1 MDSNIFDLI
10 KKANDTT
17 LNRHGN
23 LITLERAVFLSWWCD
38 KGDCAFCYMST
49 QKNKIK
55 DPKKARRNVYNIYAE
70 AEMCKRL
77 DWNIE
82 FLSGGYESFTT
93 QEIKEIATTIK
104 DITGD
109 GVWLNTGI
117 TDELGEYGSEIK
129 GITGAVE
136 VANPE
141 IHERVC
147 PDELGEYGSE
157 IKGITGAVEVANPEI
172 HERVCPSK
180 KLEDISNMLD
190 VAGDLGFKKAIT
202 VILGLGETLEDVG
215 YLMDYIRD
223 HKIDRVIFYSL
234 NPHKETI
241 YANSSQP
248 ASLYYAQVVAQV
260 RLAFP
265 DIEIICGTWI
275 DNLANIGILI
285 LSGANG
291 ITKFPLFKMFGTK
304 YGKRVEEEVKWAGRE
319 LKGTFTDKTQLGP
332 EKSEV
337 SPDLDKFI
345 KRYVKESLKN
355 KY

>member
-1 MDSNIFDLI
+1 MDSNIFDML
-10 KKANDTT
+10 KQANETT
-17 LNRHGN
+17 LKHHGN

-55 DPKKARRNVYNIYAE
+55 DPKKARRNISNIYAE

-93 QEIKEIATTIK
+93 QEKKEIATTIK
-104 DITGD
+104 DITGE

-117 TDELGEYGSEIK
+117 TDELNEYSSEIK

-136 VANPE
+136 VANPQ
-141 IHERVC
+141 IHE
-147 PDELGEYGSE
+147 
-157 IKGITGAVEVANPEI
+157 K
-172 HERVCPSK
+172 VCPSK
-180 KLEDISNMLD
+180 KLDDISNMLD

-202 VILGLGETLEDVG
+202 IILGLGETLDDVQ
-215 YLMDYIRD
+215 YVIDYIKN

-248 ASLYYAQVVAQV
+248 ASIYYAQVVAQV

-319 LKGTFTDKTQLGP
+319 LKGTFTDKSKLG
-332 EKSEV
+332 EKKSDV
-337 SPDLDKFI
+337 SPELDKFI

>member
-10 KKANDTT
+10 KKANDIT
-17 LNRHGN
+17 LKNHGD

-55 DPKKARRNVYNIYAE
+55 DPKKARRNVSNIYAE

-117 TDELGEYGSEIK
+117 TDDLAEFGSEIK

-141 IHERVC
+141 IH
-147 PDELGEYGSE
+147 
-157 IKGITGAVEVANPEI
+157 N
-172 HERVCPSK
+172 RVCPSK
-180 KLEDISNMLD
+180 KLVDISNMLD

-202 VILGLGETLEDVG
+202 IILGLGETLDDVE
-215 YLMDYIRD
+215 YIIDYIKD

-248 ASLYYAQVVAQV
+248 ASLYYAQVVSRV

-304 YGKRVEEEVKWAGRE
+304 YGKRVEEEVKWAGRQ

-345 KRYVKESLKN
+345 KRYIKESLKN

>member
-10 KKANDTT
+10 KNANDVT
-17 LNRHGN
+17 LKKHGN

-55 DPKKARRNVYNIYAE
+55 DPTKARRNINNILAE
-70 AEMCKRL
+70 AEMCRRL
-77 DWNIE
+77 NWNIE
-82 FLSGGYESFTT
+82 FLSGGYKSFTT
-93 QEIKEIATTIK
+93 QEIKQIATDIK

-117 TDELGEYGSEIK
+117 TDELNEYGSEIK
-129 GITGAVE
+129 GITGAIE

-141 IHERVC
+141 IHE
-147 PDELGEYGSE
+147 
-157 IKGITGAVEVANPEI
+157 K
-172 HERVCPSK
+172 VCPSK
-180 KLEDISNMLD
+180 KLDDISNMLD

-202 VILGLGETLEDVG
+202 IILGLGETLDDVD
-215 YLMDYIRD
+215 YLIDYIKD
-223 HKIDRVIFYSL
+223 HNIDRVIFYSL
-234 NPHKETI
+234 NPHKETV

-291 ITKFPLFKMFGTK
+291 ITKFPLFKMFATK
-304 YGKRVEEEVKWAGRE
+304 YGKRVEEEVKWAGRK
-319 LKGTFTDKTQLGP
+319 LKGTFTDKNMLGP
-332 EKSEV
+332 QKSEV
-337 SPDLDKFI
+337 NPELDKFI

>member
-1 MDSNIFDLI
+1 MDSNIFDLV
-10 KKANDTT
+10 KKANKTT
-17 LNRHGN
+17 LNKHGD
-23 LITLERAVFLSWWCD
+23 LITLERAIFLSWWCD

-55 DPKKARRNVYNIYAE
+55 NPQKARRNVNNIYAE

-93 QEIKEIATTIK
+93 SEIKEIATTIK
-104 DITGD
+104 NITGE

-117 TDELGEYGSEIK
+117 TDELEEYGSEIK
-129 GITGAVE
+129 GITGALE
-136 VANPE
+136 VANPK
-141 IHERVC
+141 IHE
-147 PDELGEYGSE
+147 S
-157 IKGITGAVEVANPEI
+157 
-172 HERVCPSK
+172 VCPSK
-180 KLEDISNMLD
+180 KIEDISNMLD

-202 VILGLGETLEDVG
+202 VILGLGETLSDLD
-215 YLMDYIRD
+215 YLIDYIKD

-234 NPHKETI
+234 NPHKYTI

-248 ASLYYAQVVAQV
+248 ASLYYAQVIAHV

-304 YGKRVEEEVKWAGRE
+304 YGKRVEEEVKWSGRK
-319 LKGTFTDKTQLGP
+319 LKGTFTDKNQLGP
-332 EKSEV
+332 QKSEFT
-337 SPDLDKFI
+337 PELDKFI

>member
-10 KKANDTT
+10 KNANEIT
-17 LNRHGN
+17 LKKHGN

-55 DPKKARRNVYNIYAE
+55 DPTKARRNINNILAE
-70 AEMCKRL
+70 AEMCRRL

-82 FLSGGYESFTT
+82 FLSGGYKSFTT
-93 QEIKEIATTIK
+93 QEIKQIATDIK

-117 TDELGEYGSEIK
+117 TDELNEYGSEIK
-129 GITGAVE
+129 GITGAIE

-141 IHERVC
+141 IHE
-147 PDELGEYGSE
+147 
-157 IKGITGAVEVANPEI
+157 K
-172 HERVCPSK
+172 VCPSK
-180 KLEDISNMLD
+180 KLDDISNMLD

-202 VILGLGETLEDVG
+202 IILGLGETLDDVD
-215 YLMDYIRD
+215 YLIDYIKD
-223 HKIDRVIFYSL
+223 HNIDRVIFYSL
-234 NPHKETI
+234 NPHKETV

-291 ITKFPLFKMFGTK
+291 ITKFPLFKMFATK
-304 YGKRVEEEVKWAGRE
+304 YGKRVEEEVKWAGRK
-319 LKGTFTDKTQLGP
+319 LKGTFTDKNMLGP
-332 EKSEV
+332 QKSEV
-337 SPDLDKFI
+337 NPELDKFI

>member
-10 KKANDTT
+10 KKANETT
-17 LNRHGN
+17 LKNHGD

-49 QKNKIK
+49 QKEKIK
-55 DPKKARRNVYNIYAE
+55 DPKKARRNIYNIYAE

-117 TDELGEYGSEIK
+117 TDELEEFGSEIK

-136 VANPE
+136 VANPD
-141 IHERVC
+141 IH
-147 PDELGEYGSE
+147 
-157 IKGITGAVEVANPEI
+157 N
-172 HERVCPSK
+172 RVCPSK

-190 VAGDLGFKKAIT
+190 VAGDREFKKAIT
-202 VILGLGETLEDVG
+202 IILGLGETLEDVD
-215 YLMDYIRD
+215 YLIDYIKD

-248 ASLYYAQVVAQV
+248 ASLYYAQVVAQI

-265 DIEIICGTWI
+265 EIEIICGTWI

-304 YGKRVEEEVKWAGRE
+304 YGKRVEEEVKWAGRQ
-319 LKGTFTDKTQLGP
+319 LKGTFTDKSQLGP
-332 EKSEV
+332 QESEV

-345 KRYVKESLKN
+345 KRYVKESMKN

>member
-1 MDSNIFDLI
+1 MDSNIFELI
-10 KKANDTT
+10 KKANETT
-17 LNRHGN
+17 LKNHGD

-49 QKNKIK
+49 QKEKIK
-55 DPKKARRNVYNIYAE
+55 DPKKARRNINNIYAE

-82 FLSGGYESFTT
+82 FLSGGYESFST
-93 QEIKEIATTIK
+93 QEIKKIATTIK
-104 DITGD
+104 DITGN

-117 TDELGEYGSEIK
+117 TDELGEYGSEIE

-141 IHERVC
+141 IHQ
-147 PDELGEYGSE
+147 
-157 IKGITGAVEVANPEI
+157 K
-172 HERVCPSK
+172 VCPSK

-202 VILGLGETLEDVG
+202 IILGLGETLDDVN
-215 YLMDYIRD
+215 YIIDYIKD
-223 HKIDRVIFYSL
+223 HEIDRVIFYSL

-304 YGKRVEEEVKWAGRE
+304 YGKRVEEEVKWAGRN
-319 LKGTFTDKTQLGP
+319 LKGTFTDKNMLGP
-332 EKSEV
+332 QKSEV
-337 SPDLDKFI
+337 SPELDKFI

>member
-10 KKANDTT
+10 KKANDIT
-17 LNRHGN
+17 LKNHGN

-55 DPKKARRNVYNIYAE
+55 DPKKARRNIYNIYAE
-70 AEMCKRL
+70 AEMCSRL

-104 DITGD
+104 DITDD

-117 TDELGEYGSEIK
+117 TDELEEFGSEIK

-136 VANPE
+136 VANPD
-141 IHERVC
+141 IH
-147 PDELGEYGSE
+147 
-157 IKGITGAVEVANPEI
+157 K
-172 HERVCPSK
+172 RVCPSK
-180 KLEDISNMLD
+180 KLEDISNMMD

-202 VILGLGETLEDVG
+202 IILGLGETLEDVN
-215 YLMDYIRD
+215 YLIDYIKE

-248 ASLYYAQVVAQV
+248 ASLYYAQVVSQV

-265 DIEIICGTWI
+265 EIEIICGTWI

-319 LKGTFTDKTQLGP
+319 LKGTFTDKSQLGP

-345 KRYVKESLKN
+345 KRYVKEYLKN

>member
-1 MDSNIFDLI
+1 MDYNIFDLI
-10 KKANDTT
+10 KKANDIT
-17 LNRHGN
+17 LKNHGN

-49 QKNKIK
+49 QKEKIN
-55 DPKKARRNVYNIYAE
+55 DPKKARRNISNIYAE

-82 FLSGGYESFTT
+82 FLSGGYDSFTT
-93 QEIKEIATTIK
+93 QEIKEIATNIK
-104 DITGD
+104 NITGD

-117 TDELGEYGSEIK
+117 TDELKDYGNEIK

-141 IHERVC
+141 IH
-147 PDELGEYGSE
+147 
-157 IKGITGAVEVANPEI
+157 KK
-172 HERVCPSK
+172 VCPSK

-190 VAGDLGFKKAIT
+190 VSGDLGFKKAIT
-202 VILGLGETLEDVG
+202 IILGLGETLDDVG
-215 YLMDYIRD
+215 YIIDYIKE

-234 NPHKETI
+234 NPHKETV

-248 ASLYYAQVVAQV
+248 ASLYYAQVVSQV

-319 LKGTFTDKTQLGP
+319 LKGTFTDKDKLGP

-337 SPDLDKFI
+337 SPELDKFI

>member
-55 DPKKARRNVYNIYAE
+55 DPTKARRNIYNIYAE

-117 TDELGEYGSEIK
+117 T
-129 GITGAVE
+129 
-136 VANPE
+136 
-141 IHERVC
+141 
-147 PDELGEYGSE
+147 DELGEYGSE

>member
-1 MDSNIFDLI
+1 MDYNIFDLI
-10 KKANDTT
+10 KKANDIT
-17 LNRHGN
+17 LKNHGN

-49 QKNKIK
+49 QKEKIN
-55 DPKKARRNVYNIYAE
+55 DPKKARRNISNIYAE

-82 FLSGGYESFTT
+82 FLSGGYDSFTT
-93 QEIKEIATTIK
+93 QEIKEIATNIK
-104 DITGD
+104 NITGD

-117 TDELGEYGSEIK
+117 TDELNDYGNEIK

-141 IHERVC
+141 IH
-147 PDELGEYGSE
+147 
-157 IKGITGAVEVANPEI
+157 KK
-172 HERVCPSK
+172 VCPSK

-190 VAGDLGFKKAIT
+190 VSGDLGFKKAIT
-202 VILGLGETLEDVG
+202 IILGLGETLDDVG
-215 YLMDYIRD
+215 YIIDYIKE

-234 NPHKETI
+234 NPHKETV

-248 ASLYYAQVVAQV
+248 ASLYYAQVVSQI

-304 YGKRVEEEVKWAGRE
+304 YGKRVEEEVKWAERE
-319 LKGTFTDKTQLGP
+319 LKGTFTDKDKLGP

-337 SPDLDKFI
+337 SPELDKFI

>member
-10 KKANDTT
+10 KNANEIT
-17 LNRHGN
+17 LKKHGN

-49 QKNKIK
+49 QKDKIK
-55 DPKKARRNVYNIYAE
+55 DPTKARRNINNILAE
-70 AEMCKRL
+70 AEMCRRL

-82 FLSGGYESFTT
+82 FLSGGYKSFTT
-93 QEIKEIATTIK
+93 QEIKQIATDIK

-117 TDELGEYGSEIK
+117 TDELNEYGSEIK
-129 GITGAVE
+129 GITGAIE

-141 IHERVC
+141 IHE
-147 PDELGEYGSE
+147 
-157 IKGITGAVEVANPEI
+157 K
-172 HERVCPSK
+172 VCPSK
-180 KLEDISNMLD
+180 KLDDISNMLD

-202 VILGLGETLEDVG
+202 IILGLGETLDDVD
-215 YLMDYIRD
+215 YLIDYIKD
-223 HKIDRVIFYSL
+223 HNIDRVIFYSL
-234 NPHKETI
+234 NPHKETV

-291 ITKFPLFKMFGTK
+291 ITKFPLFKMFATK

-319 LKGTFTDKTQLGP
+319 LKGTFTDKNMLGP
-332 EKSEV
+332 QKSEV
-337 SPDLDKFI
+337 NPELDKFI

>member
-10 KKANDTT
+10 KNANEIT
-17 LNRHGN
+17 LKKHGN

-49 QKNKIK
+49 QKDKIK
-55 DPKKARRNVYNIYAE
+55 DPTKARRNINNILAE
-70 AEMCKRL
+70 AEMCRRL

-82 FLSGGYESFTT
+82 FLSGGYKSFTT
-93 QEIKEIATTIK
+93 QEIKQIATDIK

-117 TDELGEYGSEIK
+117 TDELNEYGSEIK
-129 GITGAVE
+129 GITGAIE

-141 IHERVC
+141 IHE
-147 PDELGEYGSE
+147 
-157 IKGITGAVEVANPEI
+157 K
-172 HERVCPSK
+172 VCPSK
-180 KLEDISNMLD
+180 KLDDISNMLD

-202 VILGLGETLEDVG
+202 IILGLGETLDDVD
-215 YLMDYIRD
+215 YLIDYIKD
-223 HKIDRVIFYSL
+223 HNIDRVIFYSL
-234 NPHKETI
+234 NPHKETV

-291 ITKFPLFKMFGTK
+291 ITKFPLFKMFATK

-319 LKGTFTDKTQLGP
+319 LKGTFTNKNMLGP
-332 EKSEV
+332 QKSEV
-337 SPDLDKFI
+337 NPELDKFI

>member
-55 DPKKARRNVYNIYAE
+55 DPTKARRNIYNIYAE

-82 FLSGGYESFTT
+82 FLSGGYESFST

-117 TDELGEYGSEIK
+117 TDEL
-129 GITGAVE
+129 V
-136 VANPE
+136 
-141 IHERVC
+141 
-147 PDELGEYGSE
+147 EYGSE

-234 NPHKETI
+234 NPHKETV

>member
-10 KKANDTT
+10 KKANDIT
-17 LNRHGN
+17 LKNHGN

-55 DPKKARRNVYNIYAE
+55 DPKKARRNIYNIYAE
-70 AEMCKRL
+70 AEMCRRL

-117 TDELGEYGSEIK
+117 TDELEEFGSEIK

-136 VANPE
+136 VANPD
-141 IHERVC
+141 IH
-147 PDELGEYGSE
+147 
-157 IKGITGAVEVANPEI
+157 K
-172 HERVCPSK
+172 RVCPSK
-180 KLEDISNMLD
+180 KLEDISNMMD

-202 VILGLGETLEDVG
+202 IILGLGETLEDVN
-215 YLMDYIRD
+215 YLIDYIKE

-248 ASLYYAQVVAQV
+248 ASLYYAQVVSQV

-265 DIEIICGTWI
+265 EIEIICGTWI

-319 LKGTFTDKTQLGP
+319 LKGTFTDKSQLGP

>member
-10 KKANDTT
+10 KKANEIT
-17 LNRHGN
+17 LNNHGD

-55 DPKKARRNVYNIYAE
+55 DPKKARRNVSNIYAE

-93 QEIKEIATTIK
+93 QEIKNIATTIK

-136 VANPE
+136 VANPK
-141 IHERVC
+141 IHE
-147 PDELGEYGSE
+147 
-157 IKGITGAVEVANPEI
+157 K
-172 HERVCPSK
+172 VCPSK
-180 KLEDISNMLD
+180 PLDDISNMLD

-202 VILGLGETLEDVG
+202 IILGLGETLDDV
-215 YLMDYIRD
+215 DYIIDYIKD

-234 NPHKETI
+234 NPHKETV

-304 YGKRVEEEVKWAGRE
+304 YGKRVEEEVKWAGRN
-319 LKGTFTDKTQLGP
+319 LKGTFTDKTMLGS

-355 KY
+355 KYSPIFSYRYTLPEW

>member
-1 MDSNIFDLI
+1 MDSNIFDLL
-10 KKANDTT
+10 KKANETT
-17 LNRHGN
+17 LKNHGK

-49 QKNKIK
+49 QKDKIK
-55 DPKKARRNVYNIYAE
+55 DPKKARRNINNIYAE

-93 QEIKEIATTIK
+93 QEIKDIATTIK
-104 DITGD
+104 EITGD

-117 TDELGEYGSEIK
+117 TDELNEYGHEIK

-136 VANPE
+136 VANPK
-141 IHERVC
+141 IHE
-147 PDELGEYGSE
+147 
-157 IKGITGAVEVANPEI
+157 N
-172 HERVCPSK
+172 VCPSK

-202 VILGLGETLEDVG
+202 IILGLGETLNDVE
-215 YLMDYIRD
+215 YIIDYIRD

-319 LKGTFTDKTQLGP
+319 LKGTFTDKSKLG
-332 EKSEV
+332 EMKSDV

-345 KRYVKESLKN
+345 KRYIKESLKN

>member
-10 KKANDTT
+10 KNANEIT
-17 LNRHGN
+17 LKKHGD

-49 QKNKIK
+49 QKEKIK
-55 DPKKARRNVYNIYAE
+55 DPAKARRNISNIYAE

-82 FLSGGYESFTT
+82 FLSGGYESFST

-104 DITGD
+104 TITGD

-117 TDELGEYGSEIK
+117 TDELS
-129 GITGAVE
+129 
-136 VANPE
+136 
-141 IHERVC
+141 
-147 PDELGEYGSE
+147 EYGSE

-180 KLEDISNMLD
+180 KLDDISNMLD
-190 VAGDLGFKKAIT
+190 IAGDLGFKKAIT
-202 VILGLGETLEDVG
+202 IILGLGETLDDV
-215 YLMDYIRD
+215 DYIID
-223 HKIDRVIFYSL
+223 YIKSHNIDRVIFYSL

-304 YGKRVEEEVKWAGRE
+304 YGKRVEEEVKWAGRQ
-319 LKGTFTDKTQLGP
+319 LKGTFTDKNKLGS
-332 EKSEV
+332 EKSEF
-337 SPDLDKFI
+337 SPELDKFI
-345 KRYVKESLKN
+345 KRYINESLKN

>member
-1 MDSNIFDLI
+1 MDSNIFDMI
-10 KKANDTT
+10 KKANEIT
-17 LNRHGN
+17 LKNHGD

-49 QKNKIK
+49 QKEKIK
-55 DPKKARRNVYNIYAE
+55 DPTKARRNIYNIYAE

-93 QEIKEIATTIK
+93 QEIKQIATTIK

-117 TDELGEYGSEIK
+117 TDDLAEYGSEIK

-136 VANPE
+136 VANPQ
-141 IHERVC
+141 IH
-147 PDELGEYGSE
+147 
-157 IKGITGAVEVANPEI
+157 K
-172 HERVCPSK
+172 RVCPSK

-190 VAGDLGFKKAIT
+190 MAGDLGFKKAIT
-202 VILGLGETLEDVG
+202 IILGLGETLEDTS
-215 YLMDYIRD
+215 YIIDYIKE

-248 ASLYYAQVVAQV
+248 ASLYYAQVVAEV

-304 YGKRVEEEVKWAGRE
+304 YGKRVEEEVKWAGRQ
-319 LKGTFTDKTQLGP
+319 LKGTFTDKAQLGP
-332 EKSEV
+332 KQSEV

>member
-10 KKANDTT
+10 KKANDVT
-17 LNRHGN
+17 LKNHGN

-49 QKNKIK
+49 QKDKIK
-55 DPKKARRNVYNIYAE
+55 DPKKARRNLSNIYAE

-93 QEIKEIATTIK
+93 QEIKTIATTIK

-141 IHERVC
+141 IH
-147 PDELGEYGSE
+147 
-157 IKGITGAVEVANPEI
+157 N
-172 HERVCPSK
+172 RVCPSK
-180 KLEDISNMLD
+180 KLSDISNMLD
-190 VAGDLGFKKAIT
+190 VAGDLGYKKAIT
-202 VILGLGETLEDVG
+202 IILGLGETLEDT
-215 YLMDYIRD
+215 DYIIDYIKD
-223 HKIDRVIFYSL
+223 HEIDRVIFYSL

-248 ASLYYAQVVAQV
+248 ASLYYAQVVARV
-260 RLAFP
+260 RLTFP
-265 DIEIICGTWI
+265 EIEIICGTWI

-319 LKGTFTDKTQLGP
+319 LKGTFTDKNMLGP
-332 EKSEV
+332 QESEV
-337 SPDLDKFI
+337 SPELNKFI

>member
-10 KKANDTT
+10 KKANNTT
-17 LNRHGN
+17 LKHHSN

-49 QKNKIK
+49 QKDKIK
-55 DPKKARRNVYNIYAE
+55 DPKKARRNINNIYAE

-93 QEIKEIATTIK
+93 QKIKEIASTIK
-104 DITGD
+104 DITGE

-147 PDELGEYGSE
+147 P
-157 IKGITGAVEVANPEI
+157 
-172 HERVCPSK
+172 SK
-180 KLEDISNMLD
+180 KLDDISNMLD

-202 VILGLGETLEDVG
+202 IILGLGETLDDV
-215 YLMDYIRD
+215 DYIIDYIKD

-304 YGKRVEEEVKWAGRE
+304 YGKRVEEEVKWAGRD
-319 LKGTFTDKTQLGP
+319 LKGTFTDKNKLGP
-332 EKSEV
+332 QQSEI
-337 SPDLDKFI
+337 SPELDKFI

>member
-1 MDSNIFDLI
+1 MDSNIFDLME
-10 KKANDTT
+10 KANNTT
-17 LNRHGN
+17 LKNHGN

-55 DPKKARRNVYNIYAE
+55 DPSKARRNMNNIFAE

-93 QEIKEIATTIK
+93 PEIKHIATTIK

-117 TDELGEYGSEIK
+117 TDEL
-129 GITGAVE
+129 A
-136 VANPE
+136 
-141 IHERVC
+141 
-147 PDELGEYGSE
+147 EYGSE

-190 VAGDLGFKKAIT
+190 TANDLGFKKAIT
-202 VILGLGETLEDVG
+202 IILGLGETLDDV
-215 YLMDYIRD
+215 DYIIDYIKD

-275 DNLANIGILI
+275 DNLANIGVLI

-319 LKGTFTDKTQLGP
+319 LKGTFTDKTKLGP
-332 EKSEV
+332 EKSDV
-337 SPDLDKFI
+337 SSDLDKFI

>member
-10 KKANDTT
+10 KKANEIT
-17 LNRHGN
+17 LKNHGN

-49 QKNKIK
+49 QKDKIK
-55 DPKKARRNVYNIYAE
+55 DPKKARRNISNIYAE

-93 QEIKEIATTIK
+93 QEIKTIATTIK

-141 IHERVC
+141 IH
-147 PDELGEYGSE
+147 
-157 IKGITGAVEVANPEI
+157 N
-172 HERVCPSK
+172 RVCPSK
-180 KLEDISNMLD
+180 KLSDISNMLD

-202 VILGLGETLEDVG
+202 IILGLGETLEDT
-215 YLMDYIRD
+215 DYIIDYIKD

-248 ASLYYAQVVAQV
+248 ASLYYAQVVARV
-260 RLAFP
+260 RLEFP
-265 DIEIICGTWI
+265 EIEIICGTWI

-319 LKGTFTDKTQLGP
+319 LKGTFTDKNMLGP
-332 EKSEV
+332 QESEV
-337 SPDLDKFI
+337 SPELNKFI

>member
-10 KKANDTT
+10 KEANDIT
-17 LNRHGN
+17 LKQHGN

-55 DPKKARRNVYNIYAE
+55 NPKKARRNINNIFAE

-93 QEIKEIATTIK
+93 SEIKNIATTIK

-117 TDELGEYGSEIK
+117 TDDLAEFGSEIK

-141 IHERVC
+141 IH
-147 PDELGEYGSE
+147 
-157 IKGITGAVEVANPEI
+157 K
-172 HERVCPSK
+172 RVCPSK
-180 KLEDISNMLD
+180 KLDDISNMLD
-190 VAGDLGFKKAIT
+190 VAGTLGFKKAIT
-202 VILGLGETLEDVG
+202 IILGLGETLDDV
-215 YLMDYIRD
+215 DYIIDYIKD

-291 ITKFPLFKMFGTK
+291 ITKFPLFKMFATK

-319 LKGTFTDKTQLGP
+319 LKGTFTDKTKLGN
-332 EKSEV
+332 EKSDV
-337 SPDLDKFI
+337 SPELDKFI